1 MYQRFLNILYPLSC
15 PFCGRILGKSV
26 ARICGNCEKK
36 IIYMK
41 EPRCK
46 RCGKPIRTQEAE
58 FCLDCQRGRFCY
70 DQGKSL
76 YLHQSPVKEAVYQL
90 KYHNKRI
97 YGEMFA
103 QELYRIYKEQIK
115 SWGVDVILPVPLHH
129 KRRKKRGYN
138 QAELIATELGKLTS
152 LSVETD
158 AVYRVKNTNPQ
169 KVLDNRNRAKNL
181 SHAFAVSRKWRVRPV
196 VLLID
201 DIYTTGST
209 INSVAKILKKR
220 GVQKVYFLTISIGQ
234 GL

>member
-1 MYQRFLNILYPLSC
+1 M
-15 PFCGRILGKSV
+15 
-26 ARICGNCEKK
+26 
-36 IIYMK
+36 
-41 EPRCK
+41 
-46 RCGKPIRTQEAE
+46 
-58 FCLDCQRGRFCY
+58 
-70 DQGKSL
+70 
-76 YLHQSPVKEAVYQL
+76 
-90 KYHNKRI
+90 
-97 YGEMFA
+97 
-103 QELYRIYKEQIK
+103 
-115 SWGVDVILPVPLHH
+115 ILPVPLHH